1 MGLFNFFKKG
11 PAAKDT
17 DELQVKGTAYD
28 TTARALPPIRGTI
41 HGKKEPSQDTF
52 SYIGNVLLTCD

>member
-11 PAAKDT
+11 PAADDT

-41 HGKKEPSQDTF
+41 HGEKGSKPGYVQLHWERPTDM
-52 SYIGNVLLTCD
+52 